1 MKILKYLIFIVVAA
15 FLLIAILTRIPA
27 VQDRVMTSALNNL
40 QNQEIDLYD
49 NSLTALVCG
58 SRSPLPHPRRAET
71 CILINAG
78 GSYYVIDVGDGSASN
93 LRSYGV
99 NLGKIKAVLLTH
111 LHSDHISDLANIHM
125 GTWIAQSRTKR
136 LDVYGP
142 SGVEF
147 VTKGFEDA
155 YKLDFKYRNEHH
167 GDEVAPINIVGFD
180 PHPVDLLN
188 PVVINENGLKVT
200 AFKVPHDPVKP
211 ALGYRFDFKGRS
223 IVISGDTSY
232 SENLIT
238 YAKDAD
244 VLFHEAQANHIL
256 EIMKGVANK
265 AGNPLTAKILD
276 DITTYHTTPKD
287 AAKVANLANV
297 DHLVFYHL
305 TPSPRNSMMER
316 MFFRGVNKIR
326 KDWSVADDGTMVV
339 LPLDSDEIKISKVN

>member
-111 LHSDHISDLANIHM
+111 LHSDHISDLADIHL
-125 GTWIAQSRTKR
+125 GTWVAQSRTKR

>member
-1 MKILKYLIFIVVAA
+1 MKFLKYFLAIIFLSAFLIFI
-15 FLLIAILTRIPA
+15 LLRIPA
-27 VQDRVMTSALNNL
+27 VEDKVLTSALNNL
-40 QNQEIDLYD
+40 LNQEVDLYD

-71 CILINAG
+71 CVLINAG
-78 GSYYVIDVGDGSASN
+78 GSYYVIDVGDGSVSN
-93 LRSYGV
+93 LRNYGV

-111 LHSDHISDLANIHM
+111 LHSDHISDLADIHM

-142 SGVEF
+142 SGVEL
-147 VTKGFEDA
+147 VTKGFEDT
-155 YKLDFKYRNEHH
+155 YKLDYKYRNEHH
-167 GDEVAPINIVGFD
+167 GDEVAPINIAGFD

-200 AFKVPHDPVKP
+200 AFKVSHDPVKP

-238 YAKDAD
+238 HAKDAD

-256 EIMKGVANK
+256 EIMKGVSDK

-305 TPSPRNSMMER
+305 TPSPRNSIMER
-316 MFFRGVNKIR
+316 IFFRGVNKIR
-326 KDWSVADDGTMVV
+326 KDWSVVDDGTMVV
-339 LPLDSDEIKISKVN
+339 LPLNSKDIIISSIN

>member
-111 LHSDHISDLANIHM
+111 LHSDHISDLADIHL
-125 GTWIAQSRTKR
+125 GTWVAQSRTKR

-265 AGNPLTAKILD
+265 AGNPLTAKVLD

-305 TPSPRNSMMER
+305 TPSPRTSMMER

>member
-111 LHSDHISDLANIHM
+111 LHSDHISDLADIHM
-125 GTWIAQSRTKR
+125 GTWVAQSRTKR

-265 AGNPLTAKILD
+265 AGNSLTAKVLD

>member
-1 MKILKYLIFIVVAA
+1 
-15 FLLIAILTRIPA
+15 
-27 VQDRVMTSALNNL
+27 
-40 QNQEIDLYD
+40 
-49 NSLTALVCG
+49 
-58 SRSPLPHPRRAET
+58 
-71 CILINAG
+71 
-78 GSYYVIDVGDGSASN
+78 
-93 LRSYGV
+93 
-99 NLGKIKAVLLTH
+99 
-111 LHSDHISDLANIHM
+111 M
-125 GTWIAQSRTKR
+125 GTWVAQSRTKR

-265 AGNPLTAKILD
+265 AGNPLTAKVLD

-305 TPSPRNSMMER
+305 TPSPRTSMMER

>member
-1 MKILKYLIFIVVAA
+1 MKILKYLIFIVLAA

-111 LHSDHISDLANIHM
+111 LHSDHISDLADIHL
-125 GTWIAQSRTKR
+125 GTWVAQSRTKR

-265 AGNPLTAKILD
+265 AGNPLTAKVLD

-305 TPSPRNSMMER
+305 TPSPRTSMMER

>member
-111 LHSDHISDLANIHM
+111 LHSDHISDLADIHM
-125 GTWIAQSRTKR
+125 GTWVAQSRTKR

-265 AGNPLTAKILD
+265 AGNSLTAKVLD

-305 TPSPRNSMMER
+305 TPSPRTSMMER

>member
-40 QNQEIDLYD
+40 QNQEVDLYD

-93 LRSYGV
+93 LRGYGV

-111 LHSDHISDLANIHM
+111 LHSDHISDLADIHM

-188 PVVINENGLKVT
+188 PIVINENGLKVT

-256 EIMKGVANK
+256 DIMKGVANK

>member
-27 VQDRVMTSALNNL
+27 VQDRVMTLALNNL

-111 LHSDHISDLANIHM
+111 LHSDHISDLADIHM
-125 GTWIAQSRTKR
+125 GTWVAQSRTKR

-265 AGNPLTAKILD
+265 VGNPLTAKILD

>member
-111 LHSDHISDLANIHM
+111 LHSDHISDLADIHM
-125 GTWIAQSRTKR
+125 GTWVAQSRTKR

-265 AGNPLTAKILD
+265 VGNPLTAKILD

-326 KDWSVADDGTMVV
+326 KDWSIADDGTMVV

>member
-40 QNQEIDLYD
+40 QNQEVDLYD

-111 LHSDHISDLANIHM
+111 LHSDHISDLADIHM
-125 GTWIAQSRTKR
+125 GTWVAQSRTKR

>member
-1 MKILKYLIFIVVAA
+1 
-15 FLLIAILTRIPA
+15 
-27 VQDRVMTSALNNL
+27 
-40 QNQEIDLYD
+40 
-49 NSLTALVCG
+49 
-58 SRSPLPHPRRAET
+58 
-71 CILINAG
+71 
-78 GSYYVIDVGDGSASN
+78 
-93 LRSYGV
+93 
-99 NLGKIKAVLLTH
+99 
-111 LHSDHISDLANIHM
+111 
-125 GTWIAQSRTKR
+125 

-188 PVVINENGLKVT
+188 PIVINENGLKVT

>member
-78 GSYYVIDVGDGSASN
+78 GNYYVIDVGDGSASN

-111 LHSDHISDLANIHM
+111 LHSDHISDLADIHM

-188 PVVINENGLKVT
+188 PIVINENGLKVT

>member
-1 MKILKYLIFIVVAA
+1 MKILKYLIFIVLAA

-27 VQDRVMTSALNNL
+27 VQDRVMTLALNNL

-111 LHSDHISDLANIHM
+111 LHSDHISDLADIHM
-125 GTWIAQSRTKR
+125 GTWVAQSRTKR

-155 YKLDFKYRNEHH
+155 YKLEFKYRNEHH

-265 AGNPLTAKILD
+265 AGNSLTAKVLD

-305 TPSPRNSMMER
+305 TPSPRTSMMER

>member
-40 QNQEIDLYD
+40 QNQEVDLYD

-111 LHSDHISDLANIHM
+111 LHSDHISDLADIHM

-256 EIMKGVANK
+256 DIMKGVANK